1 MPVLNKW
8 PQWPEFT
15 LSDVPAQSEERMK
28 GYKKAIVAEHGEQS
42 LRNAW
47 IKTCERLEQITQ
59 QLITEGSSIIPVLEY
74 ENLENLGDN
83 EKQRMKEL
91 GCFVIRGVIP
101 QDEVSSHY
109 KSLKEYIASNKESIS
124 GACSHL
130 SVIIFQAS
138 NLRYYSMAGGQSSSL
153 QNLLDTYSAGIPR
166 PRASSPCAKVLE

>member
-1 MPVLNKW
+1 MPALNKW
-8 PQWPEFT
+8 PQWPEFS
-15 LSDVPAQSEERMK
+15 LADVPVQSEERMK

-47 IKTCERLEQITQ
+47 IKTCERLEIITR

-74 ENLENLGDN
+74 ENLENLDDE

-101 QDEVSSHY
+101 QEEVSSQY
-109 KSLKEYIASNKESIS
+109 KSLKGYIDSNRESIS

-130 SVIIFQAS
+130 SVIILQVS
-138 NLRYYSMAGGQSSSL
+138 NLRHYSMAGGQSSSL
-153 QNLLDTYSAGIPR
+153 QNLLDTYPAGIAR
-166 PRASSPCAKVLE
+166 PHASSPCAKVLE